1 MEFFKKGPA
10 IFIAGI
16 MLLSCTACSGF
27 DKLAD
32 GLKSGVEQVGSNVAI
47 GKSNAL
53 ITPYQSFDGKR
64 VSDNAGFLATYDAAV
79 NGFDGQDILV
89 GNTALKSNDCRKI
102 TVHYSFDTISGVC
115 RLVYIDPE
123 LEEKETNFKI
133 IQEIMGHKDI
143 ATTMNIYAEATR
155 EAKQNS
161 MSNLEGKIKLA

>member
-16 MLLSCTACSGF
+16 MLLSCTACSGL

-32 GLKSGVEQVGSNVAI
+32 GLKSGVEQVG
-47 GKSNAL
+47 SNAL

-123 LEEKETNFKI
+123 LEENVRLFK
-133 IQEIMGHKDI
+133 GD
-143 ATTMNIYAEATR
+143 
-155 EAKQNS
+155 
-161 MSNLEGKIKLA
+161 GG

>member
-16 MLLSCTACSGF
+16 MLLSCTACSGL

-32 GLKSGVEQVGSNVAI
+32 GLKSGVEQVG
-47 GKSNAL
+47 SNAL

-115 RLVYIDPE
+115 QLVYIDPE
-123 LEEKETNFKI
+123 LEENVL
-133 IQEIMGHKDI
+133 
-143 ATTMNIYAEATR
+143 AENGDGSVTVQLKSGANYIGLYGAGYDGTIR
-155 EAKQNS
+155 ITVE
-161 MSNLEGKIKLA
+161 

>member
-16 MLLSCTACSGF
+16 MLLSCTACSGL

-32 GLKSGVEQVGSNVAI
+32 GLKSGVEQVGSYVAI

-123 LEEKETNFKI
+123 LEENVL
-133 IQEIMGHKDI
+133 
-143 ATTMNIYAEATR
+143 AENGDGSVTVQLKSGANYIGLYGAGYDGTIR
-155 EAKQNS
+155 ITVE
-161 MSNLEGKIKLA
+161 

>member
-16 MLLSCTACSGF
+16 MLLSCTACSGL

-79 NGFDGQDILV
+79 NGFDGRTYWLETLPSKATIAARLQYS
-89 GNTALKSNDCRKI
+89 LK
-102 TVHYSFDTISGVC
+102 VVQTI
-115 RLVYIDPE
+115 
-123 LEEKETNFKI
+123 
-133 IQEIMGHKDI
+133 
-143 ATTMNIYAEATR
+143 
-155 EAKQNS
+155 
-161 MSNLEGKIKLA
+161 

>member
-1 MEFFKKGPA
+1 MEFFKKGSA

-16 MLLSCTACSGF
+16 MLLSCTACSGL

-123 LEEKETNFKI
+123 LEENVRP
-133 IQEIMGHKDI
+133 
-143 ATTMNIYAEATR
+143 AN
-155 EAKQNS
+155 
-161 MSNLEGKIKLA
+161 

>member
-16 MLLSCTACSGF
+16 MLLSCTACSGL

-47 GKSNAL
+47 GKSSAL

-123 LEEKETNFKI
+123 LEENVRLFKGDGGQKI
-133 IQEIMGHKDI
+133 P
-143 ATTMNIYAEATR
+143 TTPVFMLTKR
-155 EAKQNS
+155 
-161 MSNLEGKIKLA
+161 L